1 MIHIYYHIY
10 AIDGVENIINE
21 QINLIKSNFKFEYIL
36 NIGVSVASD
45 YKKLDKLITQFPEIK
60 VIKQNSDEF
69 TTLDLLEK
77 DKKEFGD
84 NDFILYFHTKGAS
97 RQSHKEYDPNIISW
111 RKIMNYFNIEKFE
124 DVFEKL
130 DDINFNTYGIL
141 LCADFYRGNFWWSTS
156 KYIKSIDLTSYK
168 RKDRYDAEGN

>member
-60 VIKQNSDEF
+60 VIKQI
-69 TTLDLLEK
+69 T
-77 DKKEFGD
+77 KK
-84 NDFILYFHTKGAS
+84 
-97 RQSHKEYDPNIISW
+97 
-111 RKIMNYFNIEKFE
+111 
-124 DVFEKL
+124 V
-130 DDINFNTYGIL
+130 
-141 LCADFYRGNFWWSTS
+141 
-156 KYIKSIDLTSYK
+156 
-168 RKDRYDAEGN
+168 